1 MIDFKLA
8 ILLICSISFSCGV
21 SKKNISSDKPT
32 YTYLALG
39 DSYTKGESVCEDCSY
54 PKQLTDSL
62 NTVLNEKTSIKI
74 IAKTGWTTTDLLT
87 AIAAETPSKDYDLVT
102 LLIGVNNQY
111 QGKPFSLYEEEFME
125 LLDLAIG
132 FAKGKTENVIV
143 LSIPDYAFTPFG
155 QNSGKAEKI
164 TSELSR
170 YNAYAERISKEKD
183 VRFINITPITQN
195 GLKDS
200 ALVASDGLHPSKKAY
215 RKFVEMLFPQ
225 AKNILKKS
233 TVKGN

>member
-39 DSYTKGESVCEDCSY
+39 DSYTIGESVCAVCNY

-62 NTVLNEKTSIKI
+62 NAVLKEKTSVEI

-111 QGKPFSLYEEEFME
+111 QGKPFSLYEEEFPE
-125 LLDLAIG
+125 LLNRAID
-132 FAKGKTENVIV
+132 FAKGNTNRVIV

-155 QNSGKAEKI
+155 QSSGKAEKI
-164 TSELSR
+164 TSELKK
-170 YNAYAERISKEKD
+170 YNAFAEKISNEKG

-215 RKFVEMLFPQ
+215 RKFVEMLFPN
-225 AKNILKKS
+225 AKSILKDADY
-233 TVKGN
+233 